1 MHSFLH
7 ALTKAM
13 LPAWIYQ
20 KLIGDWNKDGLKKYF
35 ANTSWIFLAKI
46 ISFVISFFTI
56 AIVARYL
63 GPENYGKLSYAQSFV
78 AIFSIFASLGIDLIV
93 YRDLVAE
100 PTKEKEILG
109 TAVFSKLLF
118 GTITFMVT
126 CGTAYFLNTDLVLT
140 WLTGIIALSFILQP
154 FSTVGHLFNAR
165 VQSKYPSYIAIGVAF
180 LLPILKLAV
189 IYFDKGI
196 LFFAAIITLEA
207 LVYGVANLFMYTYLT
222 KQSIL
227 SWRFSM
233 PIFTKLF
240 HDSWPLMLAGFSGYI
255 YARIDQVMIQH
266 FIDSTAVGI
275 YEVAVKLTEP
285 LSFLPG
291 VIIGSLFPAIVNM
304 RGVDPAQYK
313 KRLKALTVLCLS
325 ISFGL
330 VVILFICAPF
340 IIKLL
345 FGSAFIDSVYVLR
358 VYVWTNLGTVAT
370 SLIYNYFI
378 TENKTKAYLFFT
390 VFGAT
395 INVGANA
402 VMIPILGMVG
412 AAYAT
417 LLTLICIIIVFFL
430 TRNNL
435 FKTSPSTT

>member
-1 MHSFLH
+1 MYHHLDRITKTL
-7 ALTKAM
+7 LTPW
-13 LPAWIYQ
+13 LYQ
-20 KLIGDWNKDGLKKYF
+20 RLIGNWNKEGLKKYF
-35 ANTSWIFLAKI
+35 KNTGWIFIAKI

-118 GTITFMVT
+118 GALTLITTFVF
-126 CGTAYFLNTDLVLT
+126 AYFVNTDPVLT
-140 WLTGIIALSFILQP
+140 WLTGIIALSFIFQP

-180 LLPILKLAV
+180 LLPILKLLV

-196 LFFAAIITLEA
+196 LFFAAIISFEA
-207 LVYGVANLFMYTYLT
+207 LIYGVANLFMYTYLT
-222 KQSIL
+222 KQSVF
-227 SWRFSM
+227 SWRFS
-233 PIFTKLF
+233 PAIFKKLF

-255 YARIDQVMIQH
+255 YSRIDQVMIQQ
-266 FIDSTAVGI
+266 FIDSTAVGL
-275 YEVAVKLTEP
+275 YEVAVRLTEP

-291 VIIGSLFPAIVNM
+291 VIIGSLFPAIVNAK
-304 RGVDPAQYK
+304 DSDSAQYR
-313 KRLKALTVLCLS
+313 KRLKSLSILCLS
-325 ISFGL
+325 ISFIL
-330 VVILFICAPF
+330 VLIIFIFAPF
-340 IIKLL
+340 IIKIL
-345 FGSAFIDSVYVLR
+345 FGAEFTTSTHILR

-378 TENKTKAYLFFT
+378 TENKTRAFLLFT
-390 VFGAT
+390 IFGAS
-395 INVGANA
+395 INVVANA
-402 VMIPILGMVG
+402 LLIPILGIIG

-417 LLTLICIIIVFFL
+417 ILTLICIILLFL
-430 TRNNL
+430 VTRNNL
-435 FKTSPSTT
+435 LKRPTVTT